1 MSTVPGIH
9 GATPWW
15 RRPVGRRP
23 LLVVSL
29 ITLLVWSLTVGG
41 AIWWVRAYVEAHLQV
56 RDQTLM
62 VHLPTGMKTNV
73 DLRSKVHTRLEAD
86 PLLAVPINQTMKIR
100 LPDKLNA
107 HSVINTV
114 VPVDTQFHY
123 QADIPVDTVVSMN
136 VPVVSWLPAMAIK
149 LPIKVTIPLD
159 MTVPVRTEIPLA
171 LDVRA
176 SAQASQSLSL
186 PVHTTMH
193 LRVPLRAN
201 IDAEVLSRTQSR
213 LLGPVDPF
221 ALHIENARLTL
232 PMSDMSWVKRAP

>member
-1 MSTVPGIH
+1 MSTVP
-9 GATPWW
+9 AVPVLTPWW

-29 ITLLVWSLTVGG
+29 ITLLVWGCTVGA
-41 AIWWVRAYVEAHLQV
+41 AIWWVRGSVEAHMQV
-56 RDQTLM
+56 RNQTVM
-62 VHLPTGMKTNV
+62 VRLPTGMKTNV
-73 DLRSKVHTRLEAD
+73 DLRSGVHTRLEAD
-86 PLLAVPINQTMKIR
+86 PLLAVPINQTMKIH

-114 VPVDTQFHY
+114 VPVDTVFNY
-123 QADIPVDTVVSMN
+123 KADIPVDTVVSMN

-159 MTVPVRTEIPLA
+159 MTVPVRAEIPLA

-176 SAQASQSLSL
+176 SALASQSLTL

-221 ALHIENARLTL
+221 ALRIDNARLTM